1 MPTKQSP
8 TKGKNRVEAIDA
20 LRGFAVLGI
29 LLANIM
35 SFSGVRFLPFT
46 EIKLWPSFETDLM
59 IYKLIGIFVDTK
71 FYTIF
76 SLLFGIGFYF
86 QFHKNRNN
94 QAEFMPIYYRR
105 LGFLVLFGAIH
116 SFFWSGDILM
126 IYALVGFVFTLFRN
140 FKPKNLFIVSAVVFI
155 MPLVIDIIMLQLK
168 PGFMTP
174 EKSLALKTYLDI
186 SPEHLVEPFM
196 NGSFWEVT
204 KMNWHNLV
212 WRWFDLLPSGRPFK
226 LLSLFILGYYLMTTG
241 YFQEKA
247 HSLKRLLVYSV
258 LGLGLTLLS
267 KQVGGSMGQFPST
280 WNDILY
286 KFLFS
291 FGQINMAFAYISII
305 TILYKTKIGE
315 KMMSGLKFTGRM
327 SFTSYLSHTFF
338 GILIFYSYGFGYFG
352 QITLWQ
358 AEIVAVGIFIVQIFL
373 SKLWLKHY
381 TFGPLEWFWRSLTYG
396 QFLSMKKEDKKLKS
410 SN

>member
-8 TKGKNRVEAIDA
+8 TKGKNRVESIDA
-20 LRGFAVLGI
+20 LRGFAILGI
-29 LLANIM
+29 LLANIL
-35 SFSGVRFLPFT
+35 SWSGVRFLPYT
-46 EIKLWPSFETDLM
+46 EITQWPSFETDLI

-105 LGFLVLFGAIH
+105 LGFLMLFGLVH
-116 SFFWSGDILM
+116 SFFWSGDILF
-126 IYALVGFVFTLFRN
+126 IYAMVGFLFTLFRN
-140 FKPKNLFIVSAVVFI
+140 LKTKNLLIISIISFIT
-155 MPLVIDIIMLQLK
+155 PLVIDVMMVIWK
-168 PGFMTP
+168 PGFMVP

-186 SPEHLVEPFM
+186 EPTQLIEPFM

-226 LLSLFILGYYLMTTG
+226 ILSLFILGYYLMSTN

-247 HSLKRLLVYSV
+247 HSWKRLAIYSV
-258 LGLGLTLLS
+258 VGLGLTLLS
-267 KQVGGSMGQFPST
+267 KQVGGSMGQFPRD

-305 TILYKTKIGE
+305 TILYKTKTGE
-315 KMMSGLKFTGRM
+315 KMMSGLKFAGRM
-327 SFTSYLSHTFF
+327 SFTSYLSHTIF
-338 GILIFYSYGFGYFG
+338 GILIFYPYAMGYFG
-352 QITLWQ
+352 QFTLWQ
-358 AEIVAVGIFIVQIFL
+358 VEIIAVIIFIVQVFL
-373 SKLWLKHY
+373 AKLWLKYY
-381 TFGPLEWFWRSLTYG
+381 TFGPLEWLWRSLTYG
-396 QFLSMKKEDKKLKS
+396 KFLSMKKEDKK
-410 SN
+410 

>member
-105 LGFLVLFGAIH
+105 LGFLILFGAIH

-126 IYALVGFVFTLFRN
+126 IYAFVGFLFTLFRN
-140 FKPKNLFIVSAVVFI
+140 LKPKQLFTVSALAFM
-155 MPLVIDIIMLQLK
+155 MPLLIDIFMLMWK
-168 PGFMTP
+168 PGFMNP
-174 EKSLALKTYLDI
+174 EKSLALKTHLDI
-186 SPEHLVEPFM
+186 EPTQLVEPFM

-204 KMNWHNLV
+204 KMNWHNLL

-226 LLSLFILGYYLMTTG
+226 LLSLFILGYYLMYTG

-247 HSLKRLLVYSV
+247 HSVKRLVIYSI

-315 KMMSGLKFTGRM
+315 NMMSGLKFAGRM

-338 GILIFYSYGFGYFG
+338 GILIFYPYALGYFG
-352 QITLWQ
+352 KITLWQ
-358 AEIVAVGIFIVQIFL
+358 AEIIAVIIFILQVYL
-373 SKLWLKHY
+373 AKLWLKYY
-381 TFGPLEWFWRSLTYG
+381 TFGPLEWLWRSLTYG
-396 QFLSMKKEDKKLKS
+396 KFLSMKKEDKS
-410 SN
+410 

>member
-105 LGFLVLFGAIH
+105 LGFLILFGAIH

-126 IYALVGFVFTLFRN
+126 IYALVGFLFTLFRN
-140 FKPKNLFIVSAVVFI
+140 LKPKQLFTVSAVAFM
-155 MPLVIDIIMLQLK
+155 MPLLIDIIMLMWK
-168 PGFMTP
+168 PGFMNP

-186 SPEHLVEPFM
+186 EPTQLVEPFM

-204 KMNWHNLV
+204 HMNWHNLL

-226 LLSLFILGYYLMTTG
+226 LLSLFILGYYLMYTG

-247 HSLKRLLVYSV
+247 HSVKRLAIYSI

-267 KQVGGSMGQFPST
+267 KQIGGSMGQFPKD

-315 KMMSGLKFTGRM
+315 KMMSGLKFAGRM

-338 GILIFYSYGFGYFG
+338 GILIFYPYALGYFG
-352 QITLWQ
+352 KITLWQ
-358 AEIVAVGIFIVQIFL
+358 AEIIAVIIFILQVYL
-373 SKLWLKHY
+373 AKLWLKYY
-381 TFGPLEWFWRSLTYG
+381 TFGPLEWLWRSLTYG
-396 QFLSMKKEDKKLKS
+396 KFLSMKKEDKK
-410 SN
+410 